1 VEIQGHTDNV
11 GKAVYNQI
19 LSEKRAGSVMEYL
32 AKKGIHRAKLSY
44 KGYGLKRPIATNRTP
59 EGRAKNRRVELKPI
73 R

>member
-1 VEIQGHTDNV
+1 
-11 GKAVYNQI
+11 
-19 LSEKRAGSVMEYL
+19 MEYL